1 MDTKAK
7 KISGRE
13 RLRYEATANGSNRD
27 NGYGDGYGSH
37 RGVKHGIPSFFTFF
51 KFTTAALF

>member
-13 RLRYEATANGSNRD
+13 RLRYEATANGSDRD
-27 NGYGDGYGSH
+27 NGYGSH